1 MMRNKIIVV
10 FIILGLVVGGSLS
23 VYAAE
28 KVTVPEK
35 QPAKVAPES
44 QPAGKKEATTET
56 QPHMKAALESLR
68 KSLAELE
75 KSSSDKGGHKEK
87 AIDLVR
93 RAIDEVKEGMQYDVK
108 H

>member
-1 MMRNKIIVV
+1 MLLKK
-10 FIILGLVVGGSLS
+10 GWS
-23 VYAAE
+23 AE
-28 KVTVPEK
+28 PAKKEMTTPQK
-35 QPAKVAPES
+35 QPAKVAPEN

-68 KSLAELE
+68 KALAELE
-75 KSSSDKGGHKEK
+75 KSSSDKGGHREK

-93 RAIDEVKEGMQYDVK
+93 RAIDEVKEGLQYDVK